1 MSAECARPDDDDKRK
16 EHKGRFGISRTESDP
31 QRLESSG
38 CVKSDSHGKNAI
50 LEMQED
56 LRRLSS
62 KIRGRRLSNLSERDF
77 ERVQSDK
84 KLTGSSENIT
94 NEEHGLGTSKVSER
108 KRKEKQSKPHDHSS
122 PERGG
127 RERLDS
133 DVIAARELQAHLD
146 SLLKSG
152 LVKTGSS
159 EALNKL
165 LEECKQGVQM
175 LSFGGLRRSN
185 SEENLGQNDSES
197 ESSDAEGVFA
207 SGGLLRKVCSEDN
220 LCAMHRSRVMSV
232 VQFVT
237 RTWLLSLHCAFAYC
251 RSEAYSHSKIAR
263 EQKST

>member
-1 MSAECARPDDDDKRK
+1 MKAVESMFEGAEK
-16 EHKGRFGISRTESDP
+16 E
-31 QRLESSG
+31 
-38 CVKSDSHGKNAI
+38 AA
-50 LEMQED
+50 
-56 LRRLSS
+56 
-62 KIRGRRLSNLSERDF
+62 
-77 ERVQSDK
+77 
-84 KLTGSSENIT
+84 
-94 NEEHGLGTSKVSER
+94 
-108 KRKEKQSKPHDHSS
+108 
-122 PERGG
+122 RGG
-127 RERLDS
+127 ALKKQETNAAASKAVAD
-133 DVIAARELQAHLD
+133 AARELQAHLD

-220 LCAMHRSRVMSV
+220 LCAMHRSRFMSV
-232 VQFVT
+232 VHFVT
-237 RTWLLSLHCAFAYC
+237 RTCLLSLHCAFAYC